1 MAAPTLVQRL
11 DRVQMRRR
19 PLALLL
25 ATVKKF
31 GDDQAAKLAVVVAFY
46 AFFSIFPLLL
56 VFVTLLGYVLAGDH
70 ALMHTLSTSVL
81 SRFPVIGTTL
91 RAQRLHGSASALVI
105 GIVLALWS
113 GSAVTGAMSD
123 ALAQIWE
130 IPRPQRP
137 GFLRKRLRGLAVLLG
152 LALLF
157 FLASAASGLAGGGLG
172 SAGVVIVGVVVSL
185 ILNLCLFTAS
195 FHFLCAQPE
204 DWHALLPGAS
214 AAAVLW
220 TLLQSLGGAYI
231 AHIGHSDSAYGT
243 FAVVLGILT
252 WLHLGTQMTLYCAE
266 FNTVLAGRRWPRSL
280 FDRPGDQP
288 AGARPLGGRRAGEVS
303 ESSAQADESTALP
316 EPGSAHRSGDPG
328 CG

>member
-11 DRVQMRRR
+11 DRIQMRQR
-19 PLALLL
+19 PLALLI

-31 GDDQAAKLAVVVAFY
+31 ADDQAAKLAVVVAFY

-56 VFVTLLGYVLAGDH
+56 VFVTLLGYMLAGDH

-91 RAQRLHGSASALVI
+91 RTQRLRGSAPALVI

-130 IPRPQRP
+130 IPRLQRP

-172 SAGVVIVGVVVSL
+172 SAGVVIVGLVVSL

-280 FDRPGDQP
+280 FDRPGDQ
-288 AGARPLGGRRAGEVS
+288 AASARALGGSRVGEVS
-303 ESSAQADESTALP
+303 ELSAQADASTALP
-316 EPGSAHRSGDPG
+316 GQDSPRRSAGQERR
-328 CG
+328 